1 MLAAAGRHV
10 ALDRCGV
17 GASLQDHLQ
26 IRHDFGVSG
35 AATLNTVCGS
45 KSGLR
50 LGVYQK
56 AQRKTK
62 SLHPTAIAL

>member
-1 MLAAAGRHV
+1 MLRSTAAASARGCKDHLKIRHV
-10 ALDRCGV
+10 
-17 GASLQDHLQ
+17 
-26 IRHDFGVSG
+26 FGVSG

-62 SLHPTAIAL
+62 SLHPTVIAL